1 MTKIVMLLY
10 RLARILYKFHIP
22 LLPSLLKAVLRIC
35 FSCSVSY
42 KTEIGKGTI
51 LAYGGLGIVIHERC
65 KIGKNCVIAQNV
77 TLGGTSHKYNV
88 PIVGD
93 NVYIGAGAVI
103 LGEVT
108 IGNNVVI
115 GANAVVTKD
124 IPDNCIAVG
133 VPAKIIKENIN
144 ISDYK

>member
-1 MTKIVMLLY
+1 MTKLVMIFY
-10 RLARILYKFHIP
+10 KLARHLYCLHIP
-22 LLPSLLKAVLRIC
+22 ILPQMIKALIRIFFGC
-35 FSCSVSY
+35 VVSY
-42 KTEIGKGTI
+42 KTEIGEGSI

-88 PIVGD
+88 PIIKD

-108 IGNNVVI
+108 VGNNVVI
-115 GANAVVTKD
+115 GANAVVTKN
-124 IPDNCIAVG
+124 IPDNCVVAGI
-133 VPAKIIKENIN
+133 PAKIIKENIN
-144 ISDYK
+144 IGDYK

>member
-1 MTKIVMLLY
+1 MFFTPY
-10 RLARILYKFHIP
+10 
-22 LLPSLLKAVLRIC
+22 
-35 FSCSVSY
+35 FSETSFTESEIAMFFGCVVSY
-42 KTEIGKGTI
+42 KTEIGEGSI

-88 PIVGD
+88 PILGD
-93 NVYIGAGAVI
+93 NVYVGAGAVI

-115 GANAVVTKD
+115 GANSVVTKN
-124 IPDNCIAVG
+124 IPDNCVAAG
-133 VPAKIIKENIN
+133 TPAKIIKENIN

>member
-1 MTKIVMLLY
+1 M
-10 RLARILYKFHIP
+10 
-22 LLPSLLKAVLRIC
+22 
-35 FSCSVSY
+35 
-42 KTEIGKGTI
+42 
-51 LAYGGLGIVIHERC
+51 
-65 KIGKNCVIAQNV
+65 
-77 TLGGTSHKYNV
+77 GGTSHKYNV
-88 PIVGD
+88 PIIGD

-108 IGNNVVI
+108 VGDNVVI

-124 IPDNCIAVG
+124 VPSNSIAAG